1 MTKKTKATKLS
12 NERIFFEHIGAKITI
27 LAKAYQF
34 AANEID
40 LLTEQKKSVADI
52 EEYEDNIDYK
62 LIITQLSRAINIFK
76 NEMKLC
82 LEDYYYILDKYD
94 IVSENAPRYI
104 KSQLEVL
111 YFEYKRINKNIPENI
126 LKKGLGSNYKF
137 HKNVKKLTV
146 KTIMNYFET
155 NYILHI
161 EK

>member
-1 MTKKTKATKLS
+1 MTKKTKATKIS

-34 AANEID
+34 AADEID
-40 LLTEQKKSVADI
+40 LLKGQKKSVADI
-52 EEYEDNIDYK
+52 EYEGNIDYK
-62 LIITQLSRAINIFK
+62 LVITQLSRAIDVFK

-82 LEDYYYILDKYD
+82 LEDYYYILDTYD

-104 KSQLEVL
+104 KNQLEVL
-111 YFEYKRINKNIPENI
+111 YFEYKRINKNIPEDI